1 MNKKLN
7 KILLLIFLS
16 IMFLELFS
24 HSNIVKGSILN
35 SSKLWFYNLVPSIL
49 PIYLFVD
56 ISLNYNFFSYIN
68 KLLHPM
74 LNKLF
79 NLKKNISYIFILSI
93 LSGFP
98 SNSKYLKNALDN
110 NLINI
115 KEANRL
121 LIFTHFSN
129 PLFIIESI
137 GVNFLNNK
145 KIGIIILISHYLGNI
160 ILGLLSRNNNNYD
173 NILNNIEYRKKN
185 FINSLSD
192 SITNTFSILILLY
205 GIITFFMI
213 ITSLISVNI
222 NINPLI
228 NSIIC
233 GLLEITNGINL
244 ISKLSINI
252 LYKGIIITFLLS
264 FGGFCIHMQVFSI
277 LKEYSLKYSSYLKY
291 RLIHSFISSCI
302 FYVVYVFITK

>member
-7 KILLLIFLS
+7 KILLLMFLTIS
-16 IMFLELFS
+16 FLELFS
-24 HSNIVKGSILN
+24 HSNVVKEAIIS

-49 PIYLFVD
+49 PIYLLID
-56 ISLNYNFFSYIN
+56 ISLNYYYFKYIN
-68 KLLHPM
+68 IIFYPL

-79 NLKKNISYIFILSI
+79 NIKKNISYIFILSI

-145 KIGIIILISHYLGNI
+145 KIGIVILISHYLGNI
-160 ILGLLSRNNNNYD
+160 LLGILNRKSYD
-173 NILNNIEYRKKN
+173 NISNNNLKYKKN
-185 FINSLSD
+185 SFINTLSN

-213 ITSLISVNI
+213 ITSLLNVNL
-222 NINPLI
+222 NINPII
-228 NSIIC
+228 NSLIC
-233 GLLEITNGINL
+233 GLLEITNGISLVSN
-244 ISKLSINI
+244 LSIPI
-252 LYKGIIITFLLS
+252 IYKGIIITFLLS
-264 FGGFCIHMQVFSI
+264 FGGLCIHMQVFSI

-291 RLIHSFISSCI
+291 RIIHGIVSSCI
-302 FYVVYVFITK
+302 FYALYVSIAI

>member
-7 KILLLIFLS
+7 KILLLMFLTIS
-16 IMFLELFS
+16 FLELFS
-24 HSNIVKGSILN
+24 HSNVVKEAIIN

-49 PIYLFVD
+49 PIYLFID
-56 ISLNYNFFSYIN
+56 ISLNYNYFKYIDII
-68 KLLHPM
+68 LYPL

-79 NLKKNISYIFILSI
+79 NIKKNISYIFILSI

-121 LIFTHFSN
+121 LTFTHFSN

-137 GVNFLNNK
+137 GINFLNNK

-160 ILGLLSRNNNNYD
+160 LLGIINRNSYIDISNNSIN
-173 NILNNIEYRKKN
+173 RQKN
-185 FINSLSD
+185 TFINTLSN

-205 GIITFFMI
+205 GIITFFMV
-213 ITSLISVNI
+213 ITSLLNVNI
-222 NINPLI
+222 NINPII
-228 NSIIC
+228 NGLIC
-233 GLLEITNGINL
+233 GLLEITNGISLVSN
-244 ISKLSINI
+244 LSIPI
-252 LYKGIIITFLLS
+252 IYKGIIITFLLS
-264 FGGFCIHMQVFSI
+264 FGGLCIHMQVFSI

-291 RLIHSFISSCI
+291 RIIHGIVSSCI
-302 FYVVYVFITK
+302 FYCIYVSIAK

>member
-7 KILLLIFLS
+7 KLLLIMFLT
-16 IMFLELFS
+16 ICFLELFS
-24 HSNIVKGSILN
+24 HSNVVKESILN
-35 SSKLWFYNLVPSIL
+35 SSKIWFYNLIPSIL

-56 ISLNYNFFSYIN
+56 IAINYNYFNYIN
-68 KLLHPM
+68 KLIEPI

-79 NLKKNISYIFILSI
+79 NLKLNISYIFILSI
-93 LSGFP
+93 ISGFP
-98 SNSKYLKNALDN
+98 SNSKYIKNALDN

-137 GVNFLNNK
+137 GVSFLNNK
-145 KIGIIILISHYLGNI
+145 QIGILILISHYLGNI
-160 ILGLLSRNNNNYD
+160 ILGIINRKSYNNFYNK
-173 NILNNIEYRKKN
+173 IEYKKN
-185 FINSLSD
+185 NFITILSN

-213 ITSLISVNI
+213 ITSLINVNI
-222 NINPLI
+222 HLNPFING
-228 NSIIC
+228 IIC
-233 GLLEITNGINL
+233 GLIEITNGIYL

-291 RLIHSFISSCI
+291 RIIHGIISSLI
-302 FYVVYVFITK
+302 FYVVYALITK